1 MQTTKSLCVSVPL
14 HLIDSTILFCAGV
27 DRPRLSRGSFAVI
40 LAQVGLLFF
49 LKQAKHILSCHTLKT
64 QPIAPKIDRHSYMDA
79 MTDAMPLVWG
89 ILNLCNAHN

>member
-49 LKQAKHILSCHTLKT
+49 FKQAKHILSCHTLKT
-64 QPIAPKIDRHSYMDA
+64 QPIVPKLGVQSYVDVMNDII
-79 MTDAMPLVWG
+79 T
-89 ILNLCNAHN
+89 